1 MKVRL
6 KKKIGQGMG
15 KRPCH
20 TAIQSHKRPARSCG
34 AGVGWG
40 RSPKALSEDL
50 VSIQETQT
58 NFVLLSFS
66 FVCSSVLFPIRIDR
80 KSELISTASKIFST
94 LKRQESV
101 EEKSFIDVKED
112 KEGRISPGILSI

>member
-1 MKVRL
+1 
-6 KKKIGQGMG
+6 MG

-20 TAIQSHKRPARSCG
+20 TKSQEERSCG

-58 NFVLLSFS
+58 NLSFS
-66 FVCSSVLFPIRIDR
+66 FVCGSVLFPIRIDS
-80 KSELISTASKIFST
+80 KSELISTASRIFST
-94 LKRQESV
+94 LKLQESV